1 MRFSRPEHWSEFLVH
16 SPGDLPNPGIQPT
29 SPALQ
34 AVSLPLSHQE
44 KLARRPVVAS
54 ASELQAGTTLISDFW
69 PPELNNFLS
78 FQVTKFMYLVGQ
90 KVLSGLPVPS
100 YETI

>member
-1 MRFSRPEHWSEFLVH
+1 M
-16 SPGDLPNPGIQPT
+16 
-29 SPALQ
+29 
-34 AVSLPLSHQE
+34 
-44 KLARRPVVAS
+44 AS

-78 FQVTKFMYLVGQ
+78 FQVTEFMYLVGQ
-90 KVLSGLPVPS
+90 KVLSGLPVTS